1 MLAGDDSDVWLDT
14 LCTKRRCERQNFAP
28 ANHSSG
34 DFRDP
39 FSASRIHPSRGAAS
53 AGGPAQAGDAV
64 KGKTVFQRCAI
75 CHNAQKDGGNGLGP
89 NLFGIVGR
97 KAGTAPGFSYSA
109 AMTVR
114 ASPGRR
120 TSSPAY
126 VTHPAAVVPGNRM
139 AFAGIGNPAQVSDVV
154 RYLRR

>member
-1 MLAGDDSDVWLDT
+1 VKAAA
-14 LCTKRRCERQNFAP
+14 LCTSAAPSGKTSPRQTIRQGTFVIRFPLPLLLAALLLP
-28 ANHSSG
+28 A
-34 DFRDP
+34 
-39 FSASRIHPSRGAAS
+39 A
-53 AGGPAQAGDAV
+53 AQAGDAV

-97 KAGTAPGFSYSA
+97 KAGIAPGFSYSA
-109 AMTVR
+109 AMTG
-114 ASPGRR
+114 SGIIWS
-120 TSSPAY
+120 TDKLSAY

-154 RYLRR
+154 AYLASLK